1 MLKQKLISKL
11 KLQQINISTNSGF
24 TLIESLVA
32 AVVVGILLVSI
43 APMLVIST
51 ASRIQAR
58 RVDSANNLARDFA
71 DRLKAGVIPPFPPN
85 VFTVDRAIDS
95 YEIVPRYD
103 GTLNSISSVTKNI
116 TAYDGNGD
124 GAFDGANDFVIQAI
138 RSPDRIP
145 NSATVPN
152 LDANTP
158 ANLRLLQNGGY
169 DALIRVYRGDAFTY
183 SATGSVN
190 LPVSSSPFTAFS
202 NLSTTN
208 PGNPDIGRDESMT
221 SELQSTFTGGTGNNS
236 KHKPLAIFRTTVQY
250 NVNFTSLRTRL
261 GP

>member
-85 VFTVDRAIDS
+85 VFTVGRAIDS
-95 YEIVPRYD
+95 YTIFPRYD
-103 GTLNSISSVTKNI
+103 GALNSISSVTKNI

-138 RSPDRIP
+138 RSPDRTPP
-145 NSATVPN
+145 NATPN

-158 ANLRLLQNGGY
+158 ANLRLLQDGGY
-169 DALIRVYRGDAFTY
+169 DASIRVYRGDAFTY

-208 PGNPDIGRDESMT
+208 PGNPDIGRSDSMT

-261 GP
+261 AP